1 MFFAVAN
8 TIMRAAMSTIAPIA
22 AFIWNLNF
30 NRFNLE
36 TRVWDLGGPPPPPP
50 PVVGEN
56 WTANRLSLN
65 LDSGSGQWVADR
77 LSFKIA

>member
-30 NRFNLE
+30 NRYNLE

-50 PVVGEN
+50 FVWDQNTNFWNDETRN
-56 WTANRLSLN
+56 WTNN
-65 LDSGSGQWVADR
+65 
-77 LSFKIA
+77 